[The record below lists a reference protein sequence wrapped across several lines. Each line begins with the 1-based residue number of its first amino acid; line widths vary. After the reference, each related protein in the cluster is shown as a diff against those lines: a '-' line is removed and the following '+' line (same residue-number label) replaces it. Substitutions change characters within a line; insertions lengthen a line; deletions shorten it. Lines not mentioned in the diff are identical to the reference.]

1 MERIKKSDVIAAL
14 IAGELIAIF
23 AWITVSTSQMERLE
37 IFRWIIFLV
46 MPILAVLGL
55 FVAEIV
61 ARWWG
66 SFWQISK
73 FLLVGILNTFV
84 DLGVFNSLKAGFGI
98 FEAGFLLAGFK
109 AVSFVAAVINSFFW
123 NKFWV
128 FERKGRGDI
137 GKQFGVF
144 FIISTVGIILNT
156 GVFYLLTALIG
167 APKGIST
174 ALWHNISVI
183 LAGLA
188 VFTWNFLGYKLIVF
202 RSSEPPKN
210 LTE

>member
-1 MERIKKSDVIAAL
+1 MMERIKKSDVIASL
-14 IAGELIAIF
+14 IAGELIALF
-23 AWITVSTSQMERLE
+23 VWITISTAQIERLE
-37 IFRWIIFLV
+37 LFRWLIFLV
-46 MPILAVLGL
+46 VPLLAVLGL
-55 FVAEIV
+55 FAAEML
-61 ARWWG
+61 ARWWS

-73 FLLVGILNTFV
+73 FLLVGLLNTFV
-84 DLGVFNSLKAGFGI
+84 DLGVFNSLKAGFGVS
-98 FEAGFLLAGFK
+98 EAGFLLTGFK

-128 FERKGRGDI
+128 FERKGREGI

-144 FIISTVGIILNT
+144 FIISTAGIMLNT
-156 GVFYLLTALIG
+156 SVFYLLTALIG

-202 RSSEPPKN
+202 RSPG
-210 LTE
+210 